1 MAQTPDGRAFV
12 ELDIRAPD
20 GSVHPFKIHHDDEAS
35 SIEQQI
41 LSTSPLPSSTKAGSK
56 SNNQKLSRN
65 AERAI
70 HEAILDATRMELV
83 QTAHERDNNI
93 DQRLQRY
100 RFLKER
106 NQALTHEV
114 HFLTQKQQHEKR
126 YALDVMQSPSRAAPT
141 MLRQVAVESQRRE
154 LKVMDQVRS
163 LENECTKNLQRA
175 MQAESKV
182 RILEAQIKA
191 SRSLDLRHAAGGAEI
206 GQMYGNIR
214 SQNNNFILKNQIET
228 LQREKLIMES
238 KLILLESQQG
248 RLREEHDRERAD
260 ALVMRGEAAAR
271 DVVPREV
278 LSREEQYHN
287 MLERARREVK
297 EDTNNDD
304 MNRLNM
310 TDGKGDAAVSAN
322 SSSAM
327 EISSGDG
334 GAAAFHRVSNVH
346 AHHELATLKE
356 ELRRVLTEFDQSVLD
371 NQIMK
376 KENFRLMQS
385 LQRR

>member
-1 MAQTPDGRAFV
+1 MIKSYRRMAQTPDGRAFV

-20 GSVHPFKIHHDDEAS
+20 GSVHPFQIHHDDEAS
-35 SIEQQI
+35 RIAQQI
-41 LSTSPLPSSTKAGSK
+41 LSTSPLPSSKAGSK
-56 SNNQKLSRN
+56 SSNQKLSRN

-106 NQALTHEV
+106 NQALTNEV
-114 HFLTQKQQHEKR
+114 HSLTQKQQHEKR
-126 YALDVMQSPSRAAPT
+126 YALDVLQSPSRAAPT

-154 LKVMDQVRS
+154 LKVMDKVRS
-163 LENECTKNLQRA
+163 LESECNKNLQRA
-175 MQAESKV
+175 LQAESKV

-206 GQMYGNIR
+206 GKMYGDIR
-214 SQNNNFILKNQIET
+214 SQNKNFKLQDQVET
-228 LQREKLIMES
+228 LEREKLIMER
-238 KLILLESQQG
+238 KLILLESQ
-248 RLREEHDRERAD
+248 REEHDRERRGRAD
-260 ALVMRGEAAAR
+260 ALVMRGEAAR
-271 DVVPREV
+271 DVVVPREV

-297 EDTNNDD
+297 EDTYDD

-310 TDGKGDAAVSAN
+310 TEGDG
-322 SSSAM
+322 SSAM

-334 GAAAFHRVSNVH
+334 AAAFRRVSNVH

-356 ELRRVLTEFDQSVLD
+356 ELRRVLAEFDQSVLD
-371 NQIMK
+371 NQRMK
-376 KENFRLMQS
+376 EENFRLVQS
-385 LQRR
+385 LQRRN